1 MRLVAPVQ
9 MGIARANFLLAL
21 MKGFRDAAGN
31 ALSLIAGS
39 LIGVAAY
46 YACYRF
52 GGYRGRI
59 AGTGAGTRAGGGA
72 SGLRTVA
79 TR

>member
-1 MRLVAPVQ
+1 
-9 MGIARANFLLAL
+9 

-46 YACYRF
+46 YAYVL
-52 GGYRGRI
+52 GGYQGR
-59 AGTGAGTRAGGGA
+59 AAGAGVSSSAGGGPGGYYA
-72 SGLRTVA
+72 LAAG
-79 TR
+79 

>member
-1 MRLVAPVQ
+1 

-31 ALSLIAGS
+31 AFSLIAGS

-46 YACYRF
+46 YACYYF
-52 GGYRGRI
+52 GVTRGRCW
-59 AGTGAGTRAGGGA
+59 GWR
-72 SGLRTVA
+72 
-79 TR
+79 